1 MAEGGA
7 GGGGGGGGGGFGGF
21 GGFARGSL
29 VDPGEYTV
37 TITAAGKTDT
47 RTIVV
52 EEDPRIQ
59 MSAADRSN
67 RRQAINTLA
76 ALAKEADDSRKKVV
90 AMRTAL
96 TNLTES
102 WKQADAPPVPE
113 GIKKSVEDV
122 FTRVKAAAGTF
133 DQGTA
138 GGRGAGGG
146 AGPPL
151 TYTAQ
156 TVVQKI
162 TRLMGAI
169 DSFSTAPT
177 TRQMA
182 DIEQATAQLRGGTTE
197 VAKLWDEV
205 PRLNKL
211 MLEAG
216 ILYFKLDL
224 TAPQPVRAGGGNV
237 P

>member
-7 GGGGGGGGGGFGGF
+7 GGGGGGGGFGGF

-37 TITAAGKTDT
+37 TITAGGKSDT
-47 RTIVV
+47 RTVVV
-52 EEDPRIQ
+52 EEDPRIEL
-59 MSAADRSN
+59 SAEDRAK
-67 RRQAINTLA
+67 RRQAITSLA
-76 ALAKEADDSRKKVV
+76 ALAKEADETRKKVV

-102 WKQADAPPVPE
+102 WKQADAPPVPD
-113 GIKKSVEDV
+113 GIKKVTEEIL
-122 FTRVKAAAGTF
+122 TRVRATAGTF
-133 DQGTA
+133 DQGA

-146 AGPPL
+146 SAGPPL
-151 TYTAQ
+151 TYTPQ

-162 TRLMGAI
+162 TRLLGAI
-169 DSFSTAPT
+169 DSYAAAPT

-182 DIEQATAQLRGGTTE
+182 DLEQASAQLRGGTTE
-197 VAKLWDEV
+197 VVKLWDEV
-205 PRLNKL
+205 PKLNKL

-216 ILYFKLDL
+216 IPYFKLDL
-224 TAPQPVRAGGGNV
+224 AAPQPVRVGGGNV